1 LGSARAKAVLRMLMK
16 LSPDRT
22 FDSYSCLNLDVSD
35 SYNVEEEVFTVAFS
49 KNNPEVIKINPIPK
63 LIAKKKEVDQVCSFQ
78 KLPFEILA
86 QLNFK
91 VP

>member
-1 LGSARAKAVLRMLMK
+1 MIKLMAD
-16 LSPDRT
+16 LT
-22 FDSYSCLNLDVSD
+22 FYFYLCLNLDVSD

-78 KLPFEILA
+78 KTPF
-86 QLNFK
+86 
-91 VP
+91 